1 MKLSKQELEAVI
13 AASPR
18 SFVPFNKLVL
28 SPTYQARPEN
38 PAAPL
43 PLTELAASIEAA
55 GRRATHVVATLTKG
69 ADNCP
74 ARAAAPS
81 ERVHART
88 IRGRGG
94 GRLLF
99 NATTLTTLRD
109 SPGSPW
115 LAAFPAA

>member
-43 PLTELAASIEAA
+43 PLAELAACI
-55 GRRATHVVATLTKG
+55 
-69 ADNCP
+69 D
-74 ARAAAPS
+74 
-81 ERVHART
+81 
-88 IRGRGG
+88 GRGQFG
-94 GRLLF
+94 KRQRRRRVFGPRPSMPL
-99 NATTLTTLRD
+99 ACCTT
-109 SPGSPW
+109 
-115 LAAFPAA
+115 